1 MFDAKSLLD
10 GLLGGQQSQTG
21 AQGGQGAAQLGGLGA
36 VLGNLLNQ
44 VQTQAQ
50 QSGLGNVMDQVRQ
63 QGVGGVAGN
72 VFGQA
77 TGGLRDVAGRVDEQT
92 GASAR
97 LNDIVGQLSG
107 GKSPADIIAQ
117 VREMA
122 QNNPGAATAALGGL
136 AAAIFGTSTGR
147 GLAVNAAKL
156 GGLALIGG
164 LAYRAWQNHQQGK
177 PLLDLN
183 QPAQLAPPPAGS
195 GFEAEA
201 ASNETAILY
210 IRAMIAAAA
219 ADGSVDATERA
230 TILAGVK
237 QAGFHAEANAWI
249 ENEIANPASVDDLV
263 AGAKSSQEL
272 AAQVYTAARISID
285 PDSRQESHFLQ
296 ELASGLELPEELV
309 AQIDAAATTAR
320 AAA

>member
-1 MFDAKSLLD
+1 
-10 GLLGGQQSQTG
+10 
-21 AQGGQGAAQLGGLGA
+21 
-36 VLGNLLNQ
+36 
-44 VQTQAQ
+44 
-50 QSGLGNVMDQVRQ
+50 
-63 QGVGGVAGN
+63 
-72 VFGQA
+72 
-77 TGGLRDVAGRVDEQT
+77 
-92 GASAR
+92 
-97 LNDIVGQLSG
+97 
-107 GKSPADIIAQ
+107 
-117 VREMA
+117 
-122 QNNPGAATAALGGL
+122 
-136 AAAIFGTSTGR
+136 
-147 GLAVNAAKL
+147 
-156 GGLALIGG
+156 
-164 LAYRAWQNHQQGK
+164 
-177 PLLDLN
+177 
-183 QPAQLAPPPAGS
+183 
-195 GFEAEA
+195 
-201 ASNETAILY
+201 
-210 IRAMIAAAA
+210 MIAAAA